1 MAADYALLTKSLSGF
16 YDFFG
21 KVILLVGAGHGQL
34 LDPAISVKKLIAVD
48 QDLAALRE
56 FQEKF
61 SVGPATT
68 PVELLHSK
76 FEEVTVSADVV
87 YFEFCLHEISNP
99 FAALKRARS
108 LAPDVVVFDHSPD
121 SKWIF
126 YGAEE
131 ALVRRGSLAM
141 RNFGIR
147 RSASIRTAQTFRTG
161 AELLSKVSAQGP
173 LAVSRA
179 ERFVNS
185 TDFAIPMLCELALL

>member
-16 YDFFG
+16 YDFAG
-21 KVILLVGAGHGQL
+21 KIILIVGAGHGHL

-48 QDLAALRE
+48 RDLAALRE
-56 FQEKF
+56 FQQKF
-61 SVGPATT
+61 SAGPAKF
-68 PVELLHSK
+68 PVEVLHGN
-76 FEEVTVSADVV
+76 FEEVTALADVV
-87 YFEFCLHEISNP
+87 YFEFCLHEIADP
-99 FAALKRARS
+99 FAALKRART

-121 SKWIF
+121 SQWIF
-126 YGAEE
+126 YAAEE
-131 ALVRRGSLAM
+131 DLVRRSSSAM

-173 LAVSRA
+173 VAVSRA

-185 TDFAIPMLCELALL
+185 ADFAISMTCELALL